1 MQQPQDVQIYI
12 QPPTGRKITIDA
24 NENDTGLI
32 LKLKILQKIGIPVEQ
47 QRLIS
52 CGNEWLDSQTNNDV
66 RAANPATKEAGFMG
80 TLHLVPKRP
89 NKHPIPNVYAN
100 IEALRAYG
108 ESLMKGQNIESD
120 RHKIGSEACT
130 IAEFFKTRLDAMSAV
145 NPMETADEF
154 MKTIKVSKLNK
165 SRDGTFGHIFANIL
179 LALTGVGFIAQVVN
193 KCATGS
199 FGFFFRKQTTRQDY
213 ADNIIESL
221 NNLPQ

>member
-1 MQQPQDVQIYI
+1 MQQPQDFQIFFKTL
-12 QPPTGRKITIDA
+12 TGNTITIDA
-24 NENDTGLI
+24 NKNDTGLM
-32 LKLKILQKIGIPVEQ
+32 LKQKIFKKQGIPVEE

-52 CGNEWLDSQTNNDV
+52 FGKEWLDSQTNNDV
-66 RAANPATKEAGFMG
+66 RAANPDNRDAEFMRC
-80 TLHLVPKRP
+80 LHLMLKRP
-89 NKHPIPNVYAN
+89 KHPIPNVYAN

-108 ESLMKGQNIESD
+108 ESLKKGQNIESD
-120 RHKIGSEACT
+120 RHRIGSEACT
-130 IAEFFKTRLDAMSAV
+130 IAEYFKTRLDDMSEV
-145 NPMETADEF
+145 NPEETAEQF
-154 MKTIKVSKLNK
+154 KEIIKASQLNK

-221 NNLPQ
+221 NNLP